1 MDKQRTILIAD
12 DDHSLRELIRFS
24 LEAENYRV
32 IQATNGTE
40 CLNLVRQHR
49 PDLVIMDVIMPQM
62 DGIETCAQLRRFSQ
76 VPVLMLTAK
85 KIQSEDV
92 ITGLDKGADDYI
104 IKPFIMDELMARIR
118 AILRR
123 IPRSK
128 RILFAGSRAIQIDQ
142 QKREVFVRGKVMDL
156 TPTEYQILLTLAESA
171 GQVVEHNQI
180 LRTVW
185 GEDNSKNTEHLKVF
199 VWHLRQK
206 IEKEPRSP
214 EFLLTE
220 WGVGYRLTT

>member
-1 MDKQRTILIAD
+1 
-12 DDHSLRELIRFS
+12 
-24 LEAENYRV
+24 
-32 IQATNGTE
+32 
-40 CLNLVRQHR
+40 
-49 PDLVIMDVIMPQM
+49 
-62 DGIETCAQLRRFSQ
+62 
-76 VPVLMLTAK
+76 
-85 KIQSEDV
+85 V

-128 RILFAGSRAIQIDQ
+128 RILFAGNRAIQIDQ
-142 QKREVFVRGKVMDL
+142 QKREVSVRGKVMDL

-180 LRTVW
+180 LRMVW

-214 EFLLTE
+214 EFLQTE